1 MLVSDII
8 ARVRRTI
15 GDTNSVEVTDADIIR
30 WINDGM
36 REIVIASELLQTKSF
51 TAPLANVSHYQLP
64 TDILKTH
71 SLKYKGVSL
80 DFVSLEQ
87 AEKLFP
93 NKDDASSYPSGTPT
107 HYWIWGGELYLYPA
121 PDFTGTNE
129 IVLYYNRTPAEV
141 AVSGDTPEIPSAYHN
156 RLVEYCMAQAY
167 ELDENMASSSAK
179 MQQFQGNLQNMRS
192 LSEWENQDFYPFITD
207 LQDSSIG
214 YYPNG

>member
-8 ARVRRTI
+8 SRVRRTI
-15 GDTNSVEVTDADIIR
+15 GDNNSVEVTDADIIR

-36 REIVIASELLQTKSF
+36 REIILSSDLLQTKAYTS
-51 TAPLANVSHYQLP
+51 PLANVSHYQLP

-80 DFVSLEQ
+80 EFVSLEQ

-93 NKDDASSYPSGTPT
+93 NKDDASNYPSGTPT

-121 PDFTGTNE
+121 PEITGSNE
-129 IVLYYNRTPAEV
+129 IVLYYNRMPVEV
-141 AVSGDTPEIPSAYHN
+141 TATSDTPEIPSTYHN

-167 ELDENMASSSAK
+167 ELDENLGGAAAK
-179 MQQFQGNLQNMRS
+179 MQQFQGNLQSMRS
-192 LSEWENQDFYPFITD
+192 LGEWENQDFYPFITD
-207 LQDSSIG
+207 LADNSG
-214 YYPNG
+214 AYPYAP